1 MPPQDT
7 FIRFHMNCMDERI
20 YFISSRINPNTNKP
34 NPTTKITN
42 EMKNIVKCSINA
54 FIRTQRDTLCNH
66 KNTRKRRYEF
76 LSNEI
81 KYRWVHLIDTDHNES
96 CDKKV
101 LCISNESNVYLSR
114 ARWFESEFYYF
125 KFIILENFQL
135 IDLCFPTKL
144 FSLIYCV
151 IAKFQNDSMRPH
163 LMAKSFVIHQ
173 FVVETAGQK

>member
-1 MPPQDT
+1 MSDSFYIESDKSKHKQTQP
-7 FIRFHMNCMDERI
+7 
-20 YFISSRINPNTNKP
+20 K
-34 NPTTKITN
+34 PTTEITN

-54 FIRTQRDTLCNH
+54 FIHTQRDTLCNH
-66 KNTRKRRYEF
+66 KNTRKCRYEF

-81 KYRWVHLIDTDHNES
+81 KYRWVHLIDSDHNEC

-101 LCISNESNVYLSR
+101 LCISNESNVYFSR
-114 ARWFESEFYYF
+114 ARWLESEFYYL

-135 IDLCFPTKL
+135 IDLCFPTKI
-144 FSLIYCV
+144 FPLIYCV